1 MPETVW
7 PVGIAELKTAKSPDR
22 LSAIGLG
29 SCVGVALW
37 DGKSGWG
44 ALAHVMLPAQNGL
57 SRAPVRG
64 KFADTA
70 VEWLLA
76 ELVQKGASPG
86 ELKAKLV
93 GGSNMF
99 NSIQFNPLPVGLRNV
114 MACRE
119 ELTRR
124 GIPVVAEDVG
134 GTRGRSIVFYPRDGR
149 LLIRSLNQPERWL

>member
-1 MPETVW
+1 MPETEW
-7 PVGIAELKTAKSPDR
+7 PVGIAEMKTARSPDR

-37 DGKSGWG
+37 DGETGWG
-44 ALAHVMLPAQNGL
+44 ALAHVMLPVQNGL
-57 SRAPVRG
+57 SRSPARG

-76 ELVQKGASPG
+76 ELVQKGVDQG
-86 ELKAKLV
+86 KLKAKLV

-99 NSIQFNPLPVGLRNV
+99 NSIQSNPLPVGLRNV
-114 MACRE
+114 MACRQ

-124 GIPVVAEDVG
+124 GIPVLAEDVG
-134 GTRGRSIVFYPRDGR
+134 GTKGRSIVFYPEDGR
-149 LLIRSLNQPERWL
+149 LLIRALNQPERWL